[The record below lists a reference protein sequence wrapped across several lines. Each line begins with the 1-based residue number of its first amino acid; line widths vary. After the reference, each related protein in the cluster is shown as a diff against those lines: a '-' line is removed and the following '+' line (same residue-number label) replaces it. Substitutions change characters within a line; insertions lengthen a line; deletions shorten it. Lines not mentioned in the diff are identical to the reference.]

1 MMLNKYKLLTPEQ
14 ASGTRFEIWVE
25 ELLKDN
31 GYWYVRRNVEYHQQR
46 YVFRQVDV
54 EYQDLNIFNPLVLLN
69 SLVILELKYS
79 SRGRVNSSLQQEKKK
94 SGQKI
99 GRIDTIV
106 NELEERRR
114 FVGARTAILT
124 TNGSFSDEVHREV
137 QQYRNIELWEKEQ
150 LIKLDERRRGLMDYL
165 FPKIHLDGLE
175 DIDLGKYKLGS
186 VREKV

>member
-1 MMLNKYKLLTPEQ
+1 MKLLTPEQ
-14 ASGTRFEIWVE
+14 AAGTRFEIWVE

-54 EYQDLNIFNPLVLLN
+54 EYQDLNVLNPLVLLN

-79 SRGRVNSSLQQEKKK
+79 GRGRVNSSLQQEKKK
-94 SGQKI
+94 SGQLLP
-99 GRIDTIV
+99 RIDTIV

-114 FVGARTAILT
+114 FVNARKAILT
-124 TNGSFSDEVHREV
+124 TNGHFSDEVHREV

-150 LIKLDERRRGLMDYL
+150 LNQLDERRRGLVDYL
-165 FPKIHLDGLE
+165 FPKITLDKVR
-175 DIDLGKYKLGS
+175 DIDLSRYELNSK
-186 VREKV
+186 REKV